1 MKTILI
7 LLVNFYKKF
16 ISPLFPPTCKYYPSC
31 STYMI
36 VALRKHGVLLGLI
49 MGIARIIRCNPFIHG
64 GYDPVPDKFS
74 IYRNKRAREQYR
86 RSINL
91 K

>member
-49 MGIARIIRCNPFIHG
+49 MGIARIIRCNPCIHG

>member
-1 MKTILI
+1 MRTILI

-16 ISPLFPPTCKYYPSC
+16 ISPLFPPTCRYYPSC

-36 VALRKHGVLLGLI
+36 TALQKHGVILGLI
-49 MGIARIIRCNPFIHG
+49 MGISRIIRCNPFIQG

-74 IYRNKRAREQYR
+74 IYRNKRARDQYR